1 MNALKSY
8 NSQKPLHFDFCK
20 KAYSTVHCAANPRF
34 TLKHKINIAIDG
46 YSSCG
51 KSTIAKAIARELNYI
66 YIDTGAMYRAMTLY
80 ALQHGYVQ
88 PDGKIDTDGLIRA
101 LDLVLIN
108 FKYNTETSQYETH
121 LNGQNVE
128 REIRSLQVSNHVS
141 PVSNIKEVRN
151 KLVRLQKRIAEAK
164 GVVMDG
170 RDIGTVVL
178 PDAEAKFFMTA
189 DSTVRAQRRFDELKS
204 LGVIT
209 SLDEVLR
216 NINARDEYD
225 TQRAND
231 PLRQADDAIII
242 DNTHLTLDEQFQFVL
257 NTIQKKLGNAE
268 TVV

>member
-1 MNALKSY
+1 M
-8 NSQKPLHFDFCK
+8 
-20 KAYSTVHCAANPRF
+20 
-34 TLKHKINIAIDG
+34 KHKINIAIDG

-51 KSTIAKAIARELNYI
+51 KSTIAKAVARELNYV
-66 YIDTGAMYRAMTLY
+66 YIDTGAMYRAVTLY
-80 ALQHGYVQ
+80 ALQHGYIR
-88 PDGKIDTDGLIRA
+88 PDGSIDEEGLIRA

-108 FKYNTETSQYETH
+108 FKYNTETMQYETH

-141 PVSNIKEVRN
+141 PISNIKEVRQ

-178 PDAEAKFFMTA
+178 PEAEAKFFMTA
-189 DSTVRAQRRFDELKS
+189 DSTVRAQRRYEELKS

-209 SLDEVLR
+209 TLDEVLR
-216 NINARDEYD
+216 NVIARDEYD
-225 TQRAND
+225 TSRSND
-231 PLRQADDAIII
+231 PLRKADDAIVI
-242 DNTHLTLDEQFQFVL
+242 DNTHLTIEEQFLFVL
-257 NTIQKKLGNAE
+257 NTIKKKLGAAE